1 MIKKIAYSIGAVA
14 TALSYQSFSAY
25 IIFFYVDV
33 IKLNAGL
40 AALAMSVFGV
50 WNALNDP
57 IAGFISDRWRTKWGR
72 RIPYIALCAVPLGLV
87 YYFLWTPPYDAS
99 HMGLLFA
106 YFLLLI
112 CLFDGVYTVV
122 ILNWASLFPEM
133 YPSLDERAQ
142 VNSLRQSFGMLGLVL
157 GVALPPLIYSTL
169 GWRAM
174 GLIFGALITAVI
186 LATLFGSSEKREFT
200 LDRPLKLKDA
210 VVKTFSSRSFMIF
223 VMANLFIQY
232 VFTMILA
239 VVPFYAKYVL
249 NIGPYGTSAML
260 LTTFITA
267 IVMMFAW
274 RYLAVALGAKTGYM
288 LSIAVLA
295 LSLIPFLSVTGY
307 WSALLSTSLVGVGLA
322 GVILISDILI
332 SDVIDEDELC
342 SGSRREGMF
351 FGFNAFI
358 TRFAIALEAASLGIV
373 FVAARY
379 NPYVF
384 HQTASFLSGLRM
396 LLSGLPILALIA
408 AFVIMRYYPLSGGR
422 LKEMRRELA
431 DLHKL
436 KEEKRRL
443 EDGY

>member
-1 MIKKIAYSIGAVA
+1 MGEK
-14 TALSYQSFSAY
+14 
-25 IIFFYVDV
+25 D
-33 IKLNAGL
+33 
-40 AALAMSVFGV
+40 
-50 WNALNDP
+50 
-57 IAGFISDRWRTKWGR
+57 
-72 RIPYIALCAVPLGLV
+72 PYIALGAVPFGLV
-87 YYFLWTPPYDAS
+87 YFFLWTPPCDAS

-106 YFLLLI
+106 YFLLFI

-174 GLIFGALITAVI
+174 GSIFGVLITAVV

-200 LDRPLKLKDA
+200 LDVPLKLKDA
-210 VVKTFSSRSFMIF
+210 VVKTFSSRSFIMF
-223 VMANLFIQY
+223 VSANLFIQY

-249 NIGPYGTSAML
+249 NIGPYGTSGML

-274 RYLAVALGAKTGYM
+274 RHLAVSLGAKTGYM

-332 SDVIDEDELC
+332 SDVIDEDELR

-373 FVAARY
+373 FTAARY

-384 HQTASFLSGLRM
+384 HQTASFLYGLRM
-396 LLSGLPILALIA
+396 LLSGLPILALII
-408 AFVIMRYYPLSGGR
+408 AFVIVHYYPLSGDR
-422 LKEMRRELA
+422 LEEMRRELA
-431 DLHKL
+431 DLHRMKG
-436 KEEKRRL
+436 EKRRL
-443 EDGY
+443 VT